1 MIAIMFFW
9 GRSRRA
15 LLIEDDTAMART
27 VDLLLQGEGWRAPIS
42 QAQGDPGL
50 LVLISKRLK

>member
-1 MIAIMFFW
+1 
-9 GRSRRA
+9 

-42 QAQGDPGL
+42 HPRRYIR
-50 LVLISKRLK
+50 ISVIVV